1 MGASIARKRTRL
13 DRRVLRHKLAQ
24 VCASSCIN
32 YDLFF
37 MHPNGL
43 SVFKACSYIFLPKM
57 GLRKSRYLK
66 FRCAILQCVVLHALV
81 LMYSW
86 LHKSLLETVQ
96 WVMNIHLA
104 QWAPAT
110 QRHSVG
116 GSIVTDDFFSF
127 YACCSECTA
136 TSSFLH
142 TCGLSYPLS
151 SNSHKIQHGVSSSL
165 SSQSPEIHFAWLQLL
180 ATNSHCECEL
190 EHSMDMFL
198 PLLNPLFS
206 RCWDKSSVCLGK
218 TTCQKWTACSQ
229 CACVRALSPSK
240 QRLIPSRS
248 HCNDGTLR
256 AVELMQRSSP
266 NPTAGKSIPIQS
278 EKTTHPRKN
287 FGWLRMSSFPG
298 ERAVRSTA
306 KKVTLSCHTSSRIDH
321 PAIFRHPTTHIW
333 LNQGQELRQTLLG
346 ELERSSF
353 PCPSVKLPLRTPIT
367 FCAKLFRW
375 CNDDNVQ

>member
-57 GLRKSRYLK
+57 GLRKSRYSK
-66 FRCAILQCVVLHALV
+66 FRCAIPQCVVLHTLV

-86 LHKSLLETVQ
+86 LHKSLLETVP

-116 GSIVTDDFFSF
+116 GSIVTDDFF
-127 YACCSECTA
+127 
-136 TSSFLH
+136 FLLCLLFRLH
-142 TCGLSYPLS
+142 CHKLIPSHMWPVLSTQLKFSQNPTRHVL
-151 SNSHKIQHGVSSSL
+151 L
-165 SSQSPEIHFAWLQLL
+165 SSQSPEIHFVWLQLL
-180 ATNSHCECEL
+180 ATNSYCECEL

-298 ERAVRSTA
+298 ERAIRLTA
-306 KKVTLSCHTSSRIDH
+306 KKSNPQLPYI
-321 PAIFRHPTTHIW
+321 IK
-333 LNQGQELRQTLLG
+333 N
-346 ELERSSF
+346 RS
-353 PCPSVKLPLRTPIT
+353 PSDI
-367 FCAKLFRW
+367 
-375 CNDDNVQ
+375 